1 MSVTFSTSIRTCLRK
16 YADFNGRAS
25 RSEFWWFFLF
35 TALVSLVLTIPIY
48 VLIFMLAAASE
59 SAAGTGLLTVLTIV
73 WSLVIVAVSIALLI
87 PLLAA
92 GARRLHDYGQTAW
105 LLLLYFVPCG
115 NIALIV
121 LWALDGTPGDNPYG
135 PPPLQ

>member
-1 MSVTFSTSIRTCLRK
+1 MTFSSSIRTCLRK
-16 YADFNGRAS
+16 YADFTGRAS
-25 RSEFWWFFLF
+25 RPEFWWFFLF

-48 VLIFMLAAASE
+48 VLVFLLAAASE
-59 SAAGTGLLTVLTIV
+59 NGAGTGVLTVLTIV
-73 WSLVIVAVSIALLI
+73 WSLVVVAVSIALFI

-92 GARRLHDYGQTAW
+92 GARRLHDYGQSAW
-105 LLLLYFVPCG
+105 LLLLYVVPCG

-135 PPPLQ
+135 PPPVG

>member
-1 MSVTFSTSIRTCLRK
+1 MTFTTSIRTCLRK

-25 RSEFWWFFLF
+25 RPEFWWFFLF
-35 TALVSLVLTIPIY
+35 TVLVSLVLTIPIY
-48 VLIFMLAAASE
+48 ILIFLLAAASE

-73 WSLVIVAVSIALLI
+73 WSLVMVAVSIALLI

>member
-1 MSVTFSTSIRTCLRK
+1 VTFTESIRTCLRG
-16 YADFNGRAS
+16 YTDFNGRAS

-35 TALVSLVLTIPIY
+35 TVLVSLILTIPVY
-48 VLIFMLAAASE
+48 VFVFLLATASE
-59 SAAGTGLLTVLTIV
+59 SGSGTGFLTVLTIL
-73 WSLVIVAVSIALLI
+73 WSIALVVVSILLLI

-92 GARRLHDYGQTAW
+92 GARRLHDRGQTAW
-105 LLLLYFVPCG
+105 FLLLYFVPCG

-135 PPPLQ
+135 PPPSR

>member
-1 MSVTFSTSIRTCLRK
+1 MSFTASVRTCLNK
-16 YADFNGRAS
+16 YADFSGRAS
-25 RSEFWWFFLF
+25 RPEFWWFFLF
-35 TALVSLVLTIPIY
+35 TVLVSLVLTIPIY
-48 VLIFMLAAASE
+48 VLIALLAASSE
-59 SAAGTGLLTVLTIV
+59 SGGGTGILTLLVII
-73 WSLVIVAVSIALLI
+73 WSIVIVAVSIALLI

-92 GARRLHDYGQTAW
+92 GSRRLHDYGQTAW

>member
-1 MSVTFSTSIRTCLRK
+1 MTFAASVRTCLRR
-16 YADFNGRAS
+16 YADFSGRAA
-25 RSEFWWFFLF
+25 RPEFWWFFLF
-35 TALVSLVLTIPIY
+35 TTLVSLVLTIPLYI
-48 VLIFMLAAASE
+48 LIFLLAAASG
-59 SAAGTGLLTVLTIV
+59 SASGTGVLTA
-73 WSLVIVAVSIALLI
+73 LVIIWTIVMVGVSIALLI
-87 PLLAA
+87 PLLAV

-135 PPPLQ
+135 PPPVH

>member
-1 MSVTFSTSIRTCLRK
+1 MTFSTSIRTCLRK

-48 VLIFMLAAASE
+48 ILVFMLAAASE

-73 WSLVIVAVSIALLI
+73 WSLVMVAVSIALLI

>member
-1 MSVTFSTSIRTCLRK
+1 MTFTASIRTCLSK

-25 RSEFWWFFLF
+25 RPEFWWFFLF
-35 TALVSLVLTIPIY
+35 TALASLVLTIPLY
-48 VLIFMLAAASE
+48 VLIFLLAAASE
-59 SAAGTGLLTVLTIV
+59 SAPGTGVLTVLIIV

-105 LLLLYFVPCG
+105 LLLLYFIPCG

-135 PPPLQ
+135 PPPLR

>member
-1 MSVTFSTSIRTCLRK
+1 MTFSTSIRTCLRK

-92 GARRLHDYGQTAW
+92 GSRRLHDSGQTAW

>member
-1 MSVTFSTSIRTCLRK
+1 MGFKDSVRTCLHK

-25 RSEFWWFFLF
+25 RAEFWWFFLF
-35 TALVSLVLTIPIY
+35 TVLVQFVLMIPLFI
-48 VLIFMLAAASE
+48 IIGIAAATADS
-59 SAAGTGLLTVLTIV
+59 SAGAGIMTAL
-73 WSLVIVAVSIALLI
+73 LVIWYIVVFAVAIALFI

-121 LWALDGTPGDNPYG
+121 LWALDGTPAENPYG
-135 PPPLQ
+135 PRPAS

>member
-1 MSVTFSTSIRTCLRK
+1 MTFSTSIRTCLRK

>member
-1 MSVTFSTSIRTCLRK
+1 MTFTASIRTCLSK

-25 RSEFWWFFLF
+25 RPEFWWFFLF
-35 TALVSLVLTIPIY
+35 TALASLVLTIPLY
-48 VLIFMLAAASE
+48 VLIFLLAAASE
-59 SAAGTGLLTVLTIV
+59 SASGTGVLTVLIIV

-105 LLLLYFVPCG
+105 LLLLYFIPCG

-135 PPPLQ
+135 PPPLR

>member
-1 MSVTFSTSIRTCLRK
+1 MNGTFTASIRTCLSK

-25 RSEFWWFFLF
+25 RPEFWWFFLF
-35 TALVSLVLTIPIY
+35 TALASLVLTIPLY
-48 VLIFMLAAASE
+48 VLIFLLAAASE
-59 SAAGTGLLTVLTIV
+59 SASGTGVLTVLIIV

-105 LLLLYFVPCG
+105 LLLLYFIPCG

-135 PPPLQ
+135 PPPLR

>member
-1 MSVTFSTSIRTCLRK
+1 VTFTASIRTCLSK

-25 RSEFWWFFLF
+25 RPEFWWFFLF
-35 TALVSLVLTIPIY
+35 TALASLVLTIPLY
-48 VLIFMLAAASE
+48 VLIFLLAAASE
-59 SAAGTGLLTVLTIV
+59 SASGTGVLTVLIIV

-92 GARRLHDYGQTAW
+92 GGRRLHDYGQTAW
-105 LLLLYFVPCG
+105 LLLLYFIPCG

-135 PPPLQ
+135 PPPLR

>member
-1 MSVTFSTSIRTCLRK
+1 MTFTESIRICLRR

-35 TALVSLVLTIPIY
+35 TVLVSLILTIPIY
-48 VLIFMLAAASE
+48 VFVFLLASASE
-59 SAAGTGLLTVLTIV
+59 SGSGTGFLTVLTIL
-73 WSLVIVAVSIALLI
+73 WSIAVVVVSILLLI

-92 GARRLHDYGQTAW
+92 GARRLHDRGQTAW

-121 LWALDGTPGDNPYG
+121 LWALDGSPGNNPYG
-135 PPPLQ
+135 PPPAQ

>member
-1 MSVTFSTSIRTCLRK
+1 MSFSSSVRTCLRK

-25 RSEFWWFFLF
+25 RPEFWWFFLF
-35 TALVSLVLTIPIY
+35 TALVSLVLTIPLY
-48 VLIFMLAAASE
+48 VIVFLLAAASE
-59 SAAGTGLLTVLTIV
+59 SAAGTGVLTVLIIIWSIV
-73 WSLVIVAVSIALLI
+73 MVAVSIALLI

-92 GARRLHDYGQTAW
+92 GSRRLHDYGQTAW

-135 PPPLQ
+135 PRPLD

>member
-1 MSVTFSTSIRTCLRK
+1 MSFTASVRTCLRK

-35 TALVSLVLTIPIY
+35 TVLVSLILTIPIY
-48 VLIFMLAAASE
+48 VLVVLLALASE
-59 SAAGTGLLTVLTIV
+59 NASGTGLLTVLTIV

-92 GARRLHDYGQTAW
+92 GARRLHDRGQTAW

-121 LWALDGTPGDNPYG
+121 LWALDGTPGNNPYG
-135 PPPLQ
+135 PPPAQ